1 MADNTQEQKAIQDA
15 IIEKKKAVGKSWIGY
30 QC

>member
-15 IIEKKKAVGKSWIGY
+15 IIEKKRLLESSWIGY